1 MKIKDVA
8 RCIEELAPLAYAES
22 FDNVG
27 LIVGNKEANLTGIL
41 ITHDTLEEVVDEAIA
56 KKCNLIVSFHPIVFS
71 GIKKFNGQDYVNRV
85 IVKAIKNDI
94 AIYATHTAL
103 DNVQNGV
110 NSTIC
115 DKLNLINRKTLI
127 PKTDFIYKLTT
138 YVPDENA
145 NELRKELF
153 NVGAGNIGNYE
164 ECSFNSKG
172 EGTYKGNEI
181 SNPTI
186 GTKGKLHTEKETQ
199 ISVTFEKHLESKIL
213 KVLFTN
219 HPYEEVAY
227 EVTKLTNTHQK
238 IGLGMTGELTTPM
251 DEDTFLA
258 FLKKEMNTPCIR
270 HSNLRKNKITKV
282 AVLGGSGSS
291 AIKNAKSS
299 GAEVYITADLK
310 YHDFYQ
316 AENSILLCDIGHYE
330 SEQYTKTL
338 LYEYLSKKIP
348 NFAIVLSSIK
358 YKSSQLFLRYGKEER
373 SYSRRKVKSII

>member
-1 MKIKDVA
+1 MQIKDV
-8 RCIEELAPLAYAES
+8 IQHMEELAPLAYAES
-22 FDNVG
+22 YDNVG
-27 LIVGNKEANLTGIL
+27 LLVGDKNAKLTGIL

-115 DKLNLINRKTLI
+115 DRLNLMNRKTLI
-127 PKTDFIYKLTT
+127 PKSDFIYKLTT
-138 YVPDENA
+138 YVPNA
-145 NELRKELF
+145 NAKELRDALF
-153 NVGAGNIGNYE
+153 IAGAGNIGNYDH
-164 ECSFNSKG
+164 CSFNISG
-172 EGTYKGNEI
+172 EGTYRGNEN
-181 SNPTI
+181 SNPEI
-186 GTKGKLHTEKETQ
+186 GVKGEFHTENEIQ
-199 ISVTFEKHLESKIL
+199 VNVTFEKHLESKIL
-213 KVLFTN
+213 KTLFTN

-227 EVTKLTNTHQK
+227 EVSKLTNIHQN
-238 IGLGMTGELTTPM
+238 IGLGMTGELATPM
-251 DEDTFLA
+251 NEDIFLA
-258 FLKKEMNTPCIR
+258 YLKKEMNTSCVR
-270 HSNLRKNKITKV
+270 HSNLTGKKIQKI

-291 AIKNAKSS
+291 VIKNAKAS
-299 GAEVYITADLK
+299 GADAYITSDLK

-338 LYEYLSKKIP
+338 LYEFFSKKIP
-348 NFAIVLSSIK
+348 NFAIVLSGINTNPVN
-358 YKSSQLFLRYGKEER
+358 YF
-373 SYSRRKVKSII
+373 

>member
-1 MKIKDVA
+1 MQIKDV
-8 RCIEELAPLAYAES
+8 IQYMEELAPLAYAES
-22 FDNVG
+22 YDNVG
-27 LIVGNKEANLTGIL
+27 LLVGNKSTELTGIL

-115 DKLNLINRKTLI
+115 DRLNLINRETLI
-127 PKTDFIYKLTT
+127 PKSDFIYKLTT
-138 YVPDENA
+138 YVPDVNA
-145 NELRKELF
+145 DKLRNTLF
-153 NVGAGNIGNYE
+153 IAGAGNIGNYD
-164 ECSFNSKG
+164 ECSFNISGK
-172 EGTYKGNEI
+172 GTYKGNED
-181 SNPTI
+181 SNPKI
-186 GTKGKLHTEKETQ
+186 GKKGGFHTENETQ

-213 KVLFTN
+213 KTLFTN

-227 EVTKLTNTHQK
+227 EVTKLTNTHQN
-238 IGLGMTGELTTPM
+238 IGLGMTGELAIPIG
-251 DEDTFLA
+251 EKEFLA
-258 FLKKEMNTPCIR
+258 FLKKEMNTSCVR
-270 HSNLRKNKITKV
+270 HSSLLGKKIKKI

-291 AIKNAKSS
+291 AIKKAKTS
-299 GAEVYITADLK
+299 GSNVYITSDLK

-316 AENSILLCDIGHYE
+316 AENSLLLCDIGHYE

-338 LYEYLSKKIP
+338 LYEFLSKKIP
-348 NFAIVLSSIK
+348 NFAIVLSSINTNPVN
-358 YKSSQLFLRYGKEER
+358 YF
-373 SYSRRKVKSII
+373 